1 MRRAAGFELMTAHGA
16 AHYETDAMR
25 AFAQRVGGSAG
36 PGWVLYAVFAVLFG
50 LYLGL
55 NAFIGLDG
63 NANFA
68 AWKPMVWEMSSAV
81 VIFAVIPLVVRF
93 ERRVPIDSKPRTRV
107 LLSHLAAAF
116 VFSAIHVAGILVL
129 RKLAYAFAG
138 ESYEFGNLALKGF
151 YEFQKDLIT
160 YAIIIVVV
168 FAYRQFQV
176 RRVGELRA
184 TELAAELSQAQLAHL
199 TAQIEPHFLFNA
211 LNAISNRM
219 HEDVDAA
226 DRMISDLG
234 SLLRAAYDTDRQVL
248 VPLESEL
255 HWLRGYTTMMTE
267 RFRGQLHFELQV
279 QGDLEAL
286 KVPRLLL
293 QPLVENSLRH
303 GLPDGRGTLI
313 VSIERRG
320 EEVEYRVADDG
331 IGLKDGVARYGT
343 GLSNVARRLELL
355 YPGAHRFELKA
366 QDPAGTV
373 AIVGFPVVA

>member
-1 MRRAAGFELMTAHGA
+1 MRRAAGFELMANPGA
-16 AHYETDAMR
+16 ARYETDAMR
-25 AFAQRVGGSAG
+25 AFAQRVGGRSG
-36 PGWVLYAVFAVLFG
+36 PGWALYAVFAILFG

-55 NAFIGLDG
+55 NHVIGLDG

-68 AWKPMVWEMSSAV
+68 AWKPMVWEMSSAI
-81 VIFAVIPLVVRF
+81 VIFAIIPLVVRF
-93 ERRVPIDSKPRTRV
+93 ERRIPIDSKPRARV
-107 LLSHLAAAF
+107 LFCHLAAAF
-116 VFSAIHVAGILVL
+116 VFSAIHVAGILAL
-129 RKLAYAFAG
+129 RKVAYAFAG
-138 ESYEFGNLALKGF
+138 ESYSFGNLALKGF

-160 YAIIIVVV
+160 YATIIVVV

-184 TELAAELSQAQLAHL
+184 TELAAELSRAQLEHL

-234 SLLRAAYDTDRQVL
+234 SLLRAAYDTDRQML

-255 HWLRGYTTMMTE
+255 AWLRGYTAMMTE
-267 RFRGQLHFELQV
+267 RFRGQLNFELV
-279 QGDLEAL
+279 VPGGLEAL

-303 GLPDGRGTLI
+303 GLPDGRGTLK
-313 VSIERRG
+313 VSIERHG
-320 EEVEYRVADDG
+320 NELQYRVADDG
-331 IGLKDGVARYGT
+331 VGIKEGAVRHGT

-355 YPGAHRFELKA
+355 FPGAHRFELKA
-366 QDPAGTV
+366 QQPRGAV
-373 AIVGFPVVA
+373 ATLRFPILP